1 MATYALPRLLTTRGS
16 TVYHIIFIRNP
27 ILIKLGFTVVVKHTR
42 VGVRVVKKMQVQTIR
57 SISMIFL
64 LLSCQPL
71 YAEEPV
77 VPPRPKLTVEN
88 INKTTEVLRDPTVIA
103 EKMGQGIENM
113 ALPASRSVK
122 PELGNS
128 ANQGELKDPTQ
139 MNQNFREALNRVTQ
153 NRTGTVAPGASIA
166 PAAPALPKMSLIA
179 SVCGG
184 HKSKNSAMLRI
195 NDKTEMV
202 YAGDKITTFE
212 SNQVIEIQ
220 ILDIHKHHVKVRVLP
235 ANETLILR

>member
-1 MATYALPRLLTTRGS
+1 MRMQLYGGRSRFALFLKPSPQPSPRGRGREIQAS
-16 TVYHIIFIRNP
+16 PSGRGGKKPQCITVLNIFT
-27 ILIKLGFTVVVKHTR
+27 LMML
-42 VGVRVVKKMQVQTIR
+42 
-57 SISMIFL
+57 L

-103 EKMGQGIENM
+103 EKMGQGIKNM

-212 SNQVIEIQ
+212 SNQIVEIQ
-220 ILDIHKHHVKVRVLP
+220 ILEIHKHHVKVRVLP
-235 ANETLILR
+235 ADETIILR